1 MSETLLTALVGLAM
15 LVGLAAI
22 FIPLLPEML
31 ILWGA
36 ALAYGLL
43 VGWGRWGP
51 WLFAWIT
58 LLGIV
63 GGLAEIWV
71 SGAGGKRAGAS
82 FWGILGG
89 LAAGLLGFL
98 IFPPFGGVIGLLLG
112 TFAVEAIRLQ
122 DPEKAARAMLGMGLG
137 YGASF
142 GVRLLVGLMMV
153 GAWLLWVIVG

>member
-1 MSETLLTALVGLAM
+1 MSETLLTVLIGVAM
-15 LVGLAAI
+15 LLGLLAV
-22 FIPLLPEML
+22 FIPLMPEMP

-51 WLFAWIT
+51 WLFGLIT

-71 SGAGGKRAGAS
+71 SSAGGKRAGAS
-82 FWGILGG
+82 LWGILGG
-89 LAAGLLGFL
+89 LAAGFLGFL
-98 IFPPFGGVIGLLLG
+98 IFPPLGGVIGLLLG
-112 TFAVEAIRLQ
+112 TFAVEAIRLK
-122 DPEKAARAMLGMGLG
+122 DADKAARAMLGMGLG

-142 GVRLLVGLMMV
+142 GVRLIVGVLMV
-153 GAWLLWVIVG
+153 GVWLAWVIAG

>member
-1 MSETLLTALVGLAM
+1 MNEALLTVLIGAVMLLGL
-15 LVGLAAI
+15 LAV
-22 FIPLLPEML
+22 FIPLMPEML

-51 WLFAWIT
+51 WLFALIT

-71 SGAGGKRAGAS
+71 SSAGGKRAGAS
-82 FWGILGG
+82 LWGILSG
-89 LAAGLLGFL
+89 LATGFFGLLV
-98 IFPPFGGVIGLLLG
+98 FPPFGGVIGLLLG
-112 TFAVEAIRLQ
+112 TFAAEAIRLK
-122 DPEKAARAMLGMGLG
+122 DAEKAARAMLGMGLG

-142 GVRLLVGLMMV
+142 GVRLIVGLLMV
-153 GAWLLWVIVG
+153 GVWLVWVIVR

>member
-1 MSETLLTALVGLAM
+1 MNDTVLTLLVGLAM
-15 LVGLAAI
+15 LLGLAAV
-22 FIPLLPEML
+22 FIPMLPEML

-51 WLFAWIT
+51 WLFALIT
-58 LLGIV
+58 LLGV
-63 GGLAEIWV
+63 AGGLAEIWV

-89 LAAGLLGFL
+89 LVAGFLGFL
-98 IFPPFGGVIGLLLG
+98 VFPPFGGVVGLLLG

-122 DPEKAARAMLGMGLG
+122 DADKAVRAMLGMGLG

-142 GVRLLVGLMMV
+142 AVRLILGLLMV
-153 GAWLLWVIVG
+153 AAWLAWVFVG

>member
-1 MSETLLTALVGLAM
+1 MNEILLTVLIGLVM
-15 LVGLAAI
+15 LLGLAAV

-31 ILWGA
+31 LIWGA
-36 ALAYGLL
+36 ALGYGLL

-51 WLFAWIT
+51 WLFAVIT
-58 LLGIV
+58 VLGVV

-82 FWGILGG
+82 FWGILSG
-89 LAAGLLGFL
+89 LVVGFIGFW

-112 TFAVEAIRLQ
+112 TFAVEALRLGDAGQ
-122 DPEKAARAMLGMGLG
+122 AARAMLGIGLG

-142 GVRLLVGLMMV
+142 GVRLVAGLLMIA
-153 GAWLLWVIVG
+153 AWLVWVLAG